1 MWPANVCA
9 VVHNTGARA
18 PVASA
23 RSTTL
28 ASAYTPRPEV
38 PLTRPIPRLTL
49 GVLCG
54 VMAAGA
60 LRAQA
65 PTPAPDWAYGYL
77 QPVSAGD
84 RVAPPCPP
92 SAKAF
97 DCAYP
102 SAPLVDDGVRH
113 HLEGTPLS
121 FTKYQAYVD
130 YGPADW
136 YPDDHPAMPAIVA
149 KGKEADRVRACALCH
164 YPNGQG
170 KMENAGVAGLPAGYI
185 LQQLKA
191 FATGARRS
199 ADPRKA
205 NTNEMARIAASLTE
219 AEAQAAAGYFAAMPW
234 RPWTRV
240 VEAETAPAVRATVN
254 GLFLPVADAP
264 RVALGRR
271 IIEMP
276 ERPERT
282 DTMRDPRSGFVAYVP
297 MGSIAK
303 GAALVASGGGKTA
316 PCGIC
321 HGSDLKGLGNVPGI
335 AGRTA
340 SYTMR
345 QLWDMKQ
352 GTRKAPLMTSVV
364 AALDVDDMIAVTAYA
379 ASQTP

>member
-1 MWPANVCA
+1 MTQVLPLHTDNAPKAIGPYSQAIVA
-9 VVHNTGARA
+9 GGFVFASGQIPLDPVTGKL
-18 PVASA
+18 VEG
-23 RSTTL
+23 
-28 ASAYTPRPEV
+28 EV
-38 PLTRPIPRLTL
+38 PADLKEDAELARTALIEAAAEADDELL
-49 GVLCG
+49 GK
-54 VMAAGA
+54 
-60 LRAQA
+60 
-65 PTPAPDWAYGYL
+65 Y
-77 QPVSAGD
+77 
-84 RVAPPCPP
+84 
-92 SAKAF
+92 
-97 DCAYP
+97 
-102 SAPLVDDGVRH
+102 
-113 HLEGTPLS
+113 LEGTPLS
-121 FTKYQAYVD
+121 FTKYESYVD

-136 YPDDHPAMPAIVA
+136 YPGDHPPMPDIVA
-149 KGKEADRVRACALCH
+149 RGKEGERVRACALCH

-191 FATGARRS
+191 FAAGTRRS

-205 NTNEMARIAASLTE
+205 NTNEMARIAASLTD
-219 AEAQAAAGYFAAMPW
+219 AEALAAAGYFASMMW

-240 VEAETAPAVRATVN
+240 VETETAPAVRATVN
-254 GLFLPVADAP
+254 GLFLPVPDAP
-264 RVALGRR
+264 PMALGRR
-271 IIEMP
+271 IVEMP

-297 MGSIAK
+297 VGSIAR
-303 GAALVASGGGKTA
+303 GEALVTTGGGKTA

-364 AALDVDDMIAVTAYA
+364 AALDVDDMIAVTAFA
-379 ASQTP
+379 ASRMP